1 MREIADRVLDERCST
16 ELSGPSKDFE
26 ESVDSLNFIF
36 IMALIFTFL
45 VLSAQ
50 FESFRDPL
58 IILLTVPLA
67 LFGALFALWYFG
79 DTLNIFSKIA
89 MIMLIGLVTKNGILI
104 VEFANQRQYQGLSL
118 MDAIIDAS
126 VARFRPILMTSFS
139 TVLGIFPL
147 RSEERRVGKECRS
160 RLSW

>member
-1 MREIADRVLDERCST
+1 MREIADRVLDERFAT
-16 ELSGPSKDFE
+16 DLSGPSKDFE

-89 MIMLIGLVTKNGILI
+89 MIMLIGLVTKNGD
-104 VEFANQRQYQGLSL
+104 R
-118 MDAIIDAS
+118 
-126 VARFRPILMTSFS
+126 T
-139 TVLGIFPL
+139 
-147 RSEERRVGKECRS
+147 RVV
-160 RLSW
+160 